1 MKKCWKNFLWHIF
14 FGHPYCSNH
23 QNISSVAIARVVCC
37 TSSNLRDTLKCGRK
51 WLFEFNVS
59 KNCTFFRWTN
69 STGII
74 DVKIDRSVLEEK
86 LSFHILALFFFSK
99 LDWVSYINSVAK
111 TASTEIGTL
120 IFSPKFLSSE
130 VSLYLYKSTIW
141 PCMEHYCHTW
151 AGVPSGYLEIID
163 QLQKRICKTVVP
175 SLAAFL
181 KPLAHCRGV
190 SSSSLLYRYYFGR
203 C

>member
-1 MKKCWKNFLWHIF
+1 MW
-14 FGHPYCSNH
+14 
-23 QNISSVAIARVVCC
+23 QEVA
-37 TSSNLRDTLKCGRK
+37 
-51 WLFEFNVS
+51 FEFNVR
-59 KNCTFFRWTN
+59 KNCTFFCWTN

-74 DVKIDRSVLEEK
+74 DVKIDKSVLEEK

-120 IFSPKFLSSE
+120 ILSPKFLSSE

-151 AGVPSGYLEIID
+151 AGARSCYLEIID
-163 QLQKRICKTVVP
+163 QLQKQIFKTVVP

-181 KPLAHCRGV
+181 EALAHCRGV